1 MRAIILAAGMG
12 TRLRPLTLTTPKS
25 LIKVGEQTLIER
37 QILFLNEIGI
47 SEIIIVTGYLSEK
60 FDFLESKYG
69 VKLIHNDKY
78 DIYNNFYTMYLVR
91 EFLSDAYVIDAD
103 NYLHTNFLDAKVTVS
118 TYFSAY
124 KRGFE
129 DEWLLKCDDN
139 GQVKEIVIGSGE
151 GSILS
156 GVSYWDAKSGQ
167 VLNKLI
173 EEMLES
179 NDFCNLYW
187 DNLVKDNLDKLTV
200 YKRDVPSNVI
210 FEIDN
215 LDDLDQLQK
224 FLSSQ
229 NRS

>member
-47 SEIIIVTGYLSEK
+47 SEIIVVTGYLAEK
-60 FDFLESKYG
+60 FGFLEKKYG

-124 KRGFE
+124 KRGFK
-129 DEWLLKCDDN
+129 DEWLLQCDAD
-139 GQVKEIVIGSGE
+139 GMVKEIIIDSGE
-151 GSILS
+151 GTILS
-156 GVSYWDAKSGQ
+156 GVSYWDEESGQ
-167 VLNKLI
+167 VLNNLF
-173 EEMLES
+173 EEAITS
-179 NDFCNLYW
+179 KNFRTLYW
-187 DNLVKDNLDKLTV
+187 DDLVKENLEKLKV
-200 YKRDVPSNVI
+200 YKKEISSDDV

-215 LDDLDQLQK
+215 LEDLEK
-224 FLSSQ
+224 INEFL
-229 NRS
+229 NLKK